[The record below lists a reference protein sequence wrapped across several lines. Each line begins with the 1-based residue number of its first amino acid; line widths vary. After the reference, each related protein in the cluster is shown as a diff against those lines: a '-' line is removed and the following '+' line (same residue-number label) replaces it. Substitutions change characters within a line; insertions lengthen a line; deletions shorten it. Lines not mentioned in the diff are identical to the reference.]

1 MSELSKDTIRAEFD
15 ESGPHWLWCG
25 GIYAFVYIESIES
38 KKVRKKTQDHVVCWI
53 LKHDAMDTE
62 PKKISGSLDALVSKK
77 MYPLLR
83 GSVFMGMLSKDLR
96 VLLAGIFPQKGL

>member
-1 MSELSKDTIRAEFD
+1 MSELSKDTIKAEFN
-15 ESGPHWLWCG
+15 EGGPHWLWCG
-25 GIYAFVYIESIES
+25 GIYSFVYIESIES

-77 MYPLLR
+77 LYPLLR
-83 GSVFMGMLSKDLR
+83 GSVFMGMLLKDLR
-96 VLLAGIFPQKGL
+96 LRLAGVFAQKGL

>member
-1 MSELSKDTIRAEFD
+1 MSELSKDTIKA
-15 ESGPHWLWCG
+15 

-83 GSVFMGMLSKDLR
+83 GSWIRSPRRFRDRWMLW
-96 VLLAGIFPQKGL
+96 

>member
-1 MSELSKDTIRAEFD
+1 VRRYL
-15 ESGPHWLWCG
+15 

-53 LKHDAMDTE
+53 LKHDA
-62 PKKISGSLDALVSKK
+62 KK

-83 GSVFMGMLSKDLR
+83 GSVFMGMLLKDLR
-96 VLLAGIFPQKGL
+96 VLLAGIPFGS